1 MNPKLQVGAQS
12 QSSEKK
18 RQQPVRIARGTPSKL
33 PKIDELEEE
42 MESEEQVGES
52 DDSDFEA

>member
-1 MNPKLQVGAQS
+1 MQS

-18 RQQPVRIARGTPSKL
+18 RQQPLRTARGSPSKL
-33 PKIDELEEE
+33 AKIDELEEDA
-42 MESEEQVGES
+42 ESEEHVGES

>member
-1 MNPKLQVGAQS
+1 MQS

-18 RQQPVRIARGTPSKL
+18 RRQPLRTARGTPSKL
-33 PKIDELEEE
+33 SKIDELEDEL
-42 MESEEQVGES
+42 ESEEQVEES